1 MMRALIPTLALL
13 LATTAC
19 VPGAKDT
26 PKSGSAMPASIIDPY
41 LTIHDALAVDS
52 IEGVRQNAGE
62 IATAATALGA
72 PAMKIDTAAVQLAAA
87 GDLEAARDRFGAL
100 SEAITTYMTGLGLTA
115 PDGVRTAYCPMVH
128 HPWLQRGDTLANPYY
143 GKAMPTCGDFR

>member
-1 MMRALIPTLALL
+1 
-13 LATTAC
+13 
-19 VPGAKDT
+19 
-26 PKSGSAMPASIIDPY
+26 
-41 LTIHDALAVDS
+41 
-52 IEGVRQNAGE
+52 
-62 IATAATALGA
+62 
-72 PAMKIDTAAVQLAAA
+72 MKIDTAAVQLAAA

>member
-1 MMRALIPTLALL
+1 MMRALIATLALL